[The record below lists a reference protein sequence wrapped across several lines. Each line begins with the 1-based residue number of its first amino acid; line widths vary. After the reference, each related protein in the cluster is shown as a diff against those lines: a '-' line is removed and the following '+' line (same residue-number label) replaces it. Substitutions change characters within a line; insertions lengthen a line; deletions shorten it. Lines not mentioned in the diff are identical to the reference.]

1 LASVFPSVIIGDFN
15 FVSVPV
21 PPDEANSKL
30 IVDADAVLT
39 GPLSAERFHVIARK
53 REIPQAGGPVD
64 LVQFA
69 ARGPLD
75 GLKSLRELVMEQPL
89 DFGVPKRTNH
99 EFSV

>member
-1 LASVFPSVIIGDFN
+1 MIIDDLDALRRAFA
-15 FVSVPV
+15 
-21 PPDEANSKL
+21 PDEAESPL
-30 IVDADAVLT
+30 IVDPDAVLT
-39 GPLSAERFHVIARK
+39 GSVSAEHFHVIARK
-53 REIPQAGGPVD
+53 RKISQASGPVH